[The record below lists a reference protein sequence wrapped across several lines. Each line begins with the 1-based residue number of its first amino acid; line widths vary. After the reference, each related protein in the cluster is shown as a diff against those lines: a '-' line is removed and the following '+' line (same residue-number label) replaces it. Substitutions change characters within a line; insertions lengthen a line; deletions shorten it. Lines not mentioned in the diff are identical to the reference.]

1 MKTHAEASETG
12 PARPHI
18 VREIG
23 AWAER
28 HPPLARGLL
37 LAGVF
42 LAGLTL
48 IPAPQGTRPV
58 HYRPGAVL
66 NRPIIAEFDFPVL
79 KDPEQLRRDRE
90 AAMAV
95 VPPVLVRND
104 SVATAALQA
113 LDQLGRSLE
122 DLQGRA
128 PRAPESIAGVA
139 LSQPSYAYLL
149 TRGTTRAS
157 LEARER
163 LRGYF
168 DRGVLSP
175 ALQQRLAGVELA
187 SLRAGGADWVGPVG
201 RFVGPDRLR
210 RERNDARAAG
220 ERTVAELVEKFAWAN
235 VAWDS
240 TETEQRRY
248 MAAEAVDP
256 NLGMILKGEEIL
268 GAHKRIL
275 PEDLRELESY
285 EAARQALSGV
295 VRWRDRVFGF
305 LGRAIL
311 LGLAIA
317 ALTIFL
323 ASYRR
328 EWVESL
334 NDALLLS
341 VTLGLALLLSGV
353 TLNLLH
359 LSIYLLPV
367 AAFAVILALLYDERV
382 GLAASAF
389 LTLTIALVTD
399 GPLDFPVI
407 LGLGAVAAIWSV
419 RQLRDRRQIY
429 RLMLYMPLVHLAS
442 LSAFGMVRATS
453 ADVLLGDGLYLI
465 ANPFLAAAIVLF
477 AVPVG
482 ESLFG
487 KCTNL
492 TLLELLDLNRPLL
505 RRLMLEAP
513 GTYHH
518 CLMVGTLAEVG
529 AVRIGANPLL
539 ARVIGYY
546 HDIGKLNKPEYFIE
560 NQPAG
565 RRNPHD
571 RLTPDLSRLIL
582 ESHVRDG
589 VTLGR
594 ASGLPRAVLEGVGEH
609 HASGVMSYFY
619 QRALQKAPETPETQF
634 RYAGRR
640 PRSRET
646 AVVMLADQIEAT
658 SRTLEDPTPSRL
670 RGVVAQIISRRAA
683 AGELDESDLTLRDLT
698 ALREAFVPI
707 LTALFHGRHAL
718 RPGYPAPETT
728 HGRPAAG
735 AHPESTARAE
745 D

>member
-1 MKTHAEASETG
+1 MKTHGEASESG
-12 PARPHI
+12 PARPRLW
-18 VREIG
+18 REIG
-23 AWAER
+23 AGVER
-28 HPPLARGLL
+28 HPQLTRGLL

-58 HYRPGAVL
+58 SYRLGAVL
-66 NRPIIAEFDFPVL
+66 NRPIIAEFDFPVR
-79 KDPEQLRRDRE
+79 KDAEQLRRDR
-90 AAMAV
+90 AAAIAAV
-95 VPPVLVRND
+95 PLVLVRDD
-104 SVATAALQA
+104 SVTVTALHA

-122 DLQGRA
+122 ALQGRA
-128 PRAPESIAGVA
+128 PRMPQPIGGIA
-139 LSQPSYAYLL
+139 LSQPSYVYLL
-149 TRGTTRAS
+149 TRGTRDAIR
-157 LEARER
+157 EARER

-168 DRGVLSP
+168 DRGIL
-175 ALQQRLAGVELA
+175 AEELQRRLAGVELA
-187 SLRAGGADWVGPVG
+187 SLRAGGADWVGPVE
-201 RFVGPDRLR
+201 RFVDPDRLR
-210 RERNDARAAG
+210 RERAEASDVG
-220 ERTVAELVEKFAWAN
+220 ERTVAELVEKFARAN
-235 VAWDS
+235 VTWDS
-240 TETEQRRY
+240 TETEQRRHL
-248 MAAEAVDP
+248 AADAVDP
-256 NLGMILKGEEIL
+256 NVGLILKGEEIL

-285 EAARQALSGV
+285 EAARQTLSGV
-295 VRWRDRVFGF
+295 VRWRDRVLGF

-311 LGLAIA
+311 LALAIA
-317 ALTIFL
+317 ALTIFV

-334 NDALLLS
+334 NDALLIAL
-341 VTLGLALLLSGV
+341 TLGLALLLSGV
-353 TLNLLH
+353 MLNLLH
-359 LSIYLLPV
+359 LPIYLVPI
-367 AAFAVILALLYDERV
+367 AAFSVILALLYDERV
-382 GLAASAF
+382 GLASSAF

-419 RQLRDRRQIY
+419 RQLRDRRQVY
-429 RLMLYMPLVHLAS
+429 RLLLYMPLVHLAT
-442 LSAFGMVRATS
+442 LGAFGLVRATP
-453 ADVLLGDGLYLI
+453 ADVLLSDGLYLI

-477 AVPVG
+477 AVPVS

-518 CLMVGTLAEVG
+518 SLMVGTLAEVG
-529 AVRIGANPLL
+529 AARIGANPLL

-560 NQPAG
+560 NQSAG
-565 RRNPHD
+565 RNPHD

-589 VTLGR
+589 ISLGR
-594 ASGLPRAVLEGVGEH
+594 ASGLPRAVLEGIGEH
-609 HASGVMSYFY
+609 HASGLMSYFY
-619 QRALQKAPETPETQF
+619 QRALHKDPDTPETQF

-646 AVVMLADQIEAT
+646 AVVLLADQIEAA

-670 RGVVAQIISRRAA
+670 QGVVGQIMSRRLAE
-683 AGELDESDLTLRDLT
+683 GELDESDLTLRDLT

-735 AHPESTARAE
+735 AHPEPTARAE
-745 D
+745 H